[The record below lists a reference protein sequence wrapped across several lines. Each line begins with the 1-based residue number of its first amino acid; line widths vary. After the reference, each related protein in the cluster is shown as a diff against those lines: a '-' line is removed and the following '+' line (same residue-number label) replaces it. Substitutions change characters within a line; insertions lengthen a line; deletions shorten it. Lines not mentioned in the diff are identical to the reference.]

1 MSSRPFLTDCGCDC
15 AVNTQEP
22 TAANGWKGELLIS
35 DPYNGADVF
44 GEFRDLPKV
53 SEISVIQRPFSD
65 RLLVIADFTITLT
78 CIGTAPVVPVRLS
91 CVHNAGG
98 GGTSPCKTVSSH
110 AICRCASDSLALS

>member
-44 GEFRDLPKV
+44 GEFRDLSKI
-53 SEISVIQRPFSD
+53 SEISELGE
-65 RLLVIADFTITLT
+65 LLPKQPAVA
-78 CIGTAPVVPVRLS
+78 C
-91 CVHNAGG
+91 
-98 GGTSPCKTVSSH
+98 
-110 AICRCASDSLALS
+110 DSETFF